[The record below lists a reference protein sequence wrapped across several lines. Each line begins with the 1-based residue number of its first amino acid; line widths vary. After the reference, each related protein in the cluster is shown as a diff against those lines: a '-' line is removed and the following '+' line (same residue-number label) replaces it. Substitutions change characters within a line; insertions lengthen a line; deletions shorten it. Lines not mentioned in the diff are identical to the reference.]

1 MPDAVPVVEAAGV
14 SKRFGAT
21 LALNDVDLRVLPGE
35 VHALVGRNGAG
46 KSTLVSILTGLQAA
60 DTGTVRF
67 GGEPAPAVTDRDA
80 WRQRVACV
88 YQKSTII
95 PELSVAENVFVNRQS
110 SGHRPISWRSLRRQA
125 RELLVEWDVDV
136 DVHQPARELSVEQ
149 RQMVEIARS
158 LSLGARFIV
167 LDEPTARLDAAA
179 IARLFDRI
187 RALQQQ
193 GVTFL
198 YISHHLQEI
207 FDLCDMVTVYRD
219 ARHIVTAPVRALSHN
234 ELVAAMTGEQVAEA
248 SDPRPPSPAV
258 TQPLLEVRNLTV
270 DDACRNVSF
279 EVRPGEIVGLA
290 GAGGSGKF
298 AVAETIVG
306 LQRPDS
312 GTVIVA
318 EKVQRA
324 GSVPRALHA
333 GIGFLPQDRHREGL
347 VPELSIAENMTMTVP
362 HRLGQHG
369 LISTRRRTA
378 LADDA
383 IERLDIVPRNPAQ
396 AAADLSGGN
405 QQKVVMARAIAD
417 DPRVLILMSP
427 TAGVDVKSKQTL
439 MGTAVEAAS
448 GDAAVLVVTDDLDDL
463 RYCHR
468 VVIMFRGEVVGELR
482 DTWDDHELVAAME
495 GVELSND
502 GDD

>member
-1 MPDAVPVVEAAGV
+1 
-14 SKRFGAT
+14 
-21 LALNDVDLRVLPGE
+21 
-35 VHALVGRNGAG
+35 
-46 KSTLVSILTGLQAA
+46 
-60 DTGTVRF
+60 
-67 GGEPAPAVTDRDA
+67 
-80 WRQRVACV
+80 
-88 YQKSTII
+88 
-95 PELSVAENVFVNRQS
+95 
-110 SGHRPISWRSLRRQA
+110 
-125 RELLVEWDVDV
+125 
-136 DVHQPARELSVEQ
+136 
-149 RQMVEIARS
+149 
-158 LSLGARFIV
+158 
-167 LDEPTARLDAAA
+167 
-179 IARLFDRI
+179 
-187 RALQQQ
+187 
-193 GVTFL
+193 
-198 YISHHLQEI
+198 
-207 FDLCDMVTVYRD
+207 
-219 ARHIVTAPVRALSHN
+219 
-234 ELVAAMTGEQVAEA
+234 
-248 SDPRPPSPAV
+248 V

-270 DDACRNVSF
+270 AGACRDVSL

-318 EKVQRA
+318 DKVQRP

-378 LADDA
+378 LADEA

-396 AAADLSGGN
+396 PAADLSGGN

-417 DPRVLILMSP
+417 DPRVLVLMSP

-448 GDAAVLVVTDDLDDL
+448 DEAAVLVVTDDLDDL

>member
-1 MPDAVPVVEAAGV
+1 
-14 SKRFGAT
+14 
-21 LALNDVDLRVLPGE
+21 
-35 VHALVGRNGAG
+35 
-46 KSTLVSILTGLQAA
+46 
-60 DTGTVRF
+60 
-67 GGEPAPAVTDRDA
+67 
-80 WRQRVACV
+80 
-88 YQKSTII
+88 
-95 PELSVAENVFVNRQS
+95 
-110 SGHRPISWRSLRRQA
+110 
-125 RELLVEWDVDV
+125 
-136 DVHQPARELSVEQ
+136 
-149 RQMVEIARS
+149 
-158 LSLGARFIV
+158 
-167 LDEPTARLDAAA
+167 
-179 IARLFDRI
+179 
-187 RALQQQ
+187 
-193 GVTFL
+193 
-198 YISHHLQEI
+198 
-207 FDLCDMVTVYRD
+207 
-219 ARHIVTAPVRALSHN
+219 
-234 ELVAAMTGEQVAEA
+234 
-248 SDPRPPSPAV
+248 
-258 TQPLLEVRNLTV
+258 
-270 DDACRNVSF
+270 
-279 EVRPGEIVGLA
+279 
-290 GAGGSGKF
+290 
-298 AVAETIVG
+298 
-306 LQRPDS
+306 
-312 GTVIVA
+312 
-318 EKVQRA
+318 
-324 GSVPRALHA
+324 VPRALHA

-417 DPRVLILMSP
+417 DPRVLVLMSP

-448 GDAAVLVVTDDLDDL
+448 DEAAVLVVTDDLDDL